1 MSSDNDKTFHYA
13 YTLRSK
19 KDGTWYTGYTAD
31 LRKRLKEHN
40 ESSNSSW
47 TKGRGPFE
55 LIYFEAYK
63 HSQDARSKEKQL
75 KSGDGERYARERM
88 RRSLSLSG

>member
-1 MSSDNDKTFHYA
+1 MNPDSDSMFHYA
-13 YTLRSK
+13 YILRSK
-19 KDGTWYTGYTAD
+19 RDSRWCTGYASD

-40 ESSNSSW
+40 DGANPSW

-63 HSQDARSKEKQL
+63 HPQDARSREKQL
-75 KSGDGERYARERM
+75 KSGPGKRYARERM
-88 RRSLSLSG
+88 RRFLSLSG

>member
-1 MSSDNDKTFHYA
+1 MNPDSDKVFY
-13 YTLRSK
+13 YVYIMRSK
-19 KDGTWYTGYTAD
+19 KGGAWYTGYTSD

-40 ESSNSSW
+40 DRVGPSW

-63 HSQDARSKEKQL
+63 HPQDARSREKQL
-75 KSGDGERYARERM
+75 KSGPGKRYTRERM
-88 RRSLSLSG
+88 RRFLSLSG